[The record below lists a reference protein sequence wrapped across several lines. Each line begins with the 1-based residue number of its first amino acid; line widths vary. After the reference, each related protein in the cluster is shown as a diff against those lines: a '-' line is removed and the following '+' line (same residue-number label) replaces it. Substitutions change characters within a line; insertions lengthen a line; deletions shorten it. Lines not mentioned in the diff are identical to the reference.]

1 MLTQL
6 IPLAEKSF
14 SSGPVAATQLVQWLS
29 LEVSLV
35 NPRTKVTRLTIENAS
50 MRDTRDQLTH
60 VEAEITKLQ
69 EELRLSREDVGKIT
83 KERDNVV
90 VIVGE
95 WDWELGIQKDMNL
108 KLAENK
114 KGLQAEITRL
124 TEVAAAIATRV
135 EGILN

>member
-1 MLTQL
+1 
-6 IPLAEKSF
+6 
-14 SSGPVAATQLVQWLS
+14 
-29 LEVSLV
+29 
-35 NPRTKVTRLTIENAS
+35 

>member
-1 MLTQL
+1 
-6 IPLAEKSF
+6 
-14 SSGPVAATQLVQWLS
+14 
-29 LEVSLV
+29 
-35 NPRTKVTRLTIENAS
+35 

-95 WDWELGIQKDMNL
+95 
-108 KLAENK
+108 
-114 KGLQAEITRL
+114 
-124 TEVAAAIATRV
+124 
-135 EGILN
+135 